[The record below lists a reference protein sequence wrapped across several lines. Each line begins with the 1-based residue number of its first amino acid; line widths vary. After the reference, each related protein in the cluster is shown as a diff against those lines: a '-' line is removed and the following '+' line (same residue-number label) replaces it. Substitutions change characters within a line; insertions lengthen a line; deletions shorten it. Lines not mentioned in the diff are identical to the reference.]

1 MQKIILLPKIIH
13 SRSVNSKK
21 SRQNWLFL
29 AVCRLSGS
37 YDLLKIISFYYFLF
51 LRFQA
56 NPPIPAPSEETASP
70 NHPNTLAGSPVFTE
84 SLPLVLDLFVVP
96 SVFFTD
102 ELFFFTSALI
112 ALFRLFVALSLL
124 PDFLLHPVLS
134 GLLSV
139 RPAVLS
145 SCLLCSLLL

>member
-21 SRQNWLFL
+21 SQQNWLFL

-84 SLPLVLDLFVVP
+84 SLPLVLDLIQCIRN
-96 SVFFTD
+96 
-102 ELFFFTSALI
+102 LI
-112 ALFRLFVALSLL
+112 CKIKIHTHCNKTVALFDHIFQDRKYFLHLFIGNFIL
-124 PDFLLHPVLS
+124 
-134 GLLSV
+134 
-139 RPAVLS
+139 
-145 SCLLCSLLL
+145 

>member
-102 ELFFFTSALI
+102 ELFFFTSSGCL
-112 ALFRLFVALSLL
+112 LHYLLL

-134 GLLSV
+134 GHLKV
-139 RPAVLS
+139 RSAVLS
-145 SCLLCSLLL
+145 SYLLCNLLL

>member
-21 SRQNWLFL
+21 SQQNWLFL

-84 SLPLVLDLFVVP
+84 SLPLVFGDWKKKQ
-96 SVFFTD
+96 
-102 ELFFFTSALI
+102 
-112 ALFRLFVALSLL
+112 
-124 PDFLLHPVLS
+124 
-134 GLLSV
+134 
-139 RPAVLS
+139 
-145 SCLLCSLLL
+145 

>member
-112 ALFRLFVALSLL
+112 ALFRLFVALSTASW
-124 PDFLLHPVLS
+124 LS
-134 GLLSV
+134 F
-139 RPAVLS
+139 AS
-145 SCLLCSLLL
+145 SAFWASESALCSAFQLSAV